1 MIYIETA
8 SEDVY
13 YNFACEHYFL
23 HIKKLPEP
31 VFLLW
36 RTSPTL
42 MVGRYQNIAEE
53 INRTY
58 AEAHSLTLVRRQ
70 SGGGTI
76 YTDEGCWQYTYIL
89 RDLTADEVDFRKN
102 SEAVVAALNE
112 LGAKAYFNKRND
124 VFIGEQKVCGNARYV
139 TDDGIVH
146 HGSIL
151 FDCDLD
157 AMEAALTP
165 PEEKIISK
173 GVKSVR
179 QHVSNIHQHLSED
192 LSPEEFK
199 ARLLS
204 LIFPGEMP
212 VYEITEE
219 DKREIEKYRREVFA
233 SPDFIFGKN
242 PRFEILRKH
251 RFDGGLLSA
260 NLCVEHGKISALSF
274 SGDFFFDGDKDALD
288 AYTGCLVGADYTTEG
303 LSAALTRA
311 AAHGQFFRI
320 TESDVLSLLLP

>member
-8 SEDVY
+8 SENVY

-53 INRTY
+53 INRAY
-58 AEAHSLTLVRRQ
+58 ADAHDLTLVRRQ

-76 YTDEGCWQYTYIL
+76 YTDRGCWQYTYIL
-89 RDLTADEVDFRKN
+89 RDLAADEIDFRKN
-102 SEAVVAALNE
+102 SEAVVAAINA
-112 LGAKAYFNKRND
+112 LGAEAYFNKRND
-124 VFIGEQKVCGNARYV
+124 VFIGERKVCGNARYV

-146 HGSIL
+146 HGSVL

-157 AMEAALTP
+157 AMGRALTP

-179 QHVSNIHQHLSED
+179 QHVSNIRPYLRED
-192 LSPEEFK
+192 LSPEAFK

-204 LIFPGEMP
+204 LIFPDGMP

-219 DKREIEKYRREVFA
+219 DKVQIEKYRREIFE

-242 PRFEILRKH
+242 PPFEIQKKH

-260 NLCVEHGKISALSF
+260 KLSVAAGRIASLSF

-288 AYTGCLVGADYTTEG
+288 AYIGCLIDAPYTAEG
-303 LSAALTRA
+303 LSAALSRA
-311 AAHGQFFRI
+311 AAHGRFFRI
-320 TESDVLSLLLP
+320 TEADILSLLLP